1 MNLDYPY
8 STMMYGGVD
17 PSLQYFFPYQLGHTS
32 GGAPSQQYKEPNWF
46 VDVYQSNLQE
56 EMAKISD
63 LIDNYPYVS
72 MDTEFPGFSSST
84 AMTMKDSLEPN
95 EHYRFLKSNVD
106 ELKIIQVGISL
117 QNRKGEYPSGVRTW
131 QFNFKFDPDKDECST
146 ESIKILREA
155 GINFNKFKNSGIIA
169 EDFGEA
175 IMASGLVL
183 NENTHWLTFHSGY
196 DFGYMLKL
204 LTCEKLP
211 NNLNEFMKK
220 IKIFFPNIIDLKYVT
235 NKISQTYH
243 GGLQAIGNSLNV
255 QRVGN
260 MHQAG
265 SDSLI
270 TGGVYFKLKEKHGS
284 DFDDNIYNGILYGI
298 NDDPAK
304 N

>member
-1 MNLDYPY
+1 MNPDYNYNP
-8 STMMYGGVD
+8 MMYGTID
-17 PSLQYFFPYQLGHTS
+17 PTFQFMYPNYM
-32 GGAPSQQYKEPNWF
+32 AYPNVVVPPQQYKEPNCF

-56 EMAKISD
+56 EMTKISE

-84 AMTMKDSLEPN
+84 AMTMRDSLEPN

-106 ELKIIQVGISL
+106 ELKVIQVGITL
-117 QNRKGEYPSGVRTW
+117 QNKKWDYPGGVKTW
-131 QFNFKFDPDKDECST
+131 QFNFKFDPDKDECSS
-146 ESIKILREA
+146 ESIRILKDA
-155 GINFNKFKNSGIIA
+155 GINFNKFKNSGIIP

-211 NNLNEFMKK
+211 NNLIEFMKK
-220 IKIFFPNIIDLKYVT
+220 IKIFFPNVIDLKYVT

-255 QRVGN
+255 QRIGT

-284 DFDDNIYNGILYGI
+284 DFDDNLFNGILYGI
-298 NDDPAK
+298 NDDLGT